1 MNGTPLSGRRI
12 VVCADDFG
20 MDASVDLAILTLAAH
35 QRVSAASC
43 MALGPSFRTYA
54 GLLGETGIETGLHV
68 DFTAFF
74 DTPAERLSLSALI
87 ARSYTGLLDD
97 AWIDARLAR
106 QFDAFEQAF
115 GRPPAYV
122 DGHQHVHQLP
132 RIRTRLVALLTRRYA
147 HALPWLRSTRP
158 ASLAGMPRPPRL
170 KAHVIAALGAAGL
183 ARLADRHGMRTN
195 ARLLG
200 VYGFEGGEQHYAAL
214 VRNWLRHAGDR
225 DVLMCHPAV
234 APVPDDPPGGQR
246 VAEYRVLAGP
256 AFSRWLDEEDLRV
269 GPLA

>member
-20 MDASVDLAILTLAAH
+20 MDASVDLAILALAAH
-35 QRVSAASC
+35 GRVSAASC
-43 MALGPSFRTYA
+43 MTLGPSFGAHA
-54 GLLGETGIETGLHV
+54 GLLAGSDIETGLHV
-68 DFTAFF
+68 DFTAFP

-87 ARSYTGLLDD
+87 ARSYAGLLDD
-97 AWIDARLAR
+97 GWIDARLAR
-106 QFDAFEQAF
+106 QFDAFERAF
-115 GRPPAYV
+115 GRPPDYV

-132 RIRTRLVALLTRRYA
+132 HIRTRLVALLARRYGDA
-147 HALPWLRSTRP
+147 PPWLRSTRA
-158 ASLAGMPRPPRL
+158 ASLPGMPRPPRL
-170 KAHVIAALGAAGL
+170 KARVIAALGAAGL
-183 ARLADRHGMRTN
+183 ARLAHGHGMRTN

-200 VYGFEGGEQHYAAL
+200 VYGFQGGEQHYAAL

-256 AFSRWLDEEDLRV
+256 AFSRWLDEEGLRV